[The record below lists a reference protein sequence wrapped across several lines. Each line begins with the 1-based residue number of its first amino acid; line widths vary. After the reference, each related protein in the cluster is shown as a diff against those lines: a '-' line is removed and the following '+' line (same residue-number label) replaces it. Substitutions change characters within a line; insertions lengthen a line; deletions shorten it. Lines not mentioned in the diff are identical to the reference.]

1 MAHRFLIGLSIGL
14 VFATLT
20 VPLGRA
26 GEKYDGY
33 KSGFPELRQIRE
45 FARTVSPYDG
55 YKSGFPELR
64 RIREFARTV
73 SPYDGYKSSFP
84 ELRQIHEFARTH
96 QIVVAKAAP
105 ASNPFDWPDAAVG
118 AGTAAV
124 TIFLLAAGVLFVGRR
139 RTRVAV

>member
-20 VPLGRA
+20 VPLARA

-33 KSGFPELRQIRE
+33 KSGFPELRQIR
-45 FARTVSPYDG
+45 
-55 YKSGFPELR
+55 
-64 RIREFARTV
+64 
-73 SPYDGYKSSFP
+73 
-84 ELRQIHEFARTH
+84 EFARTH

-105 ASNPFDWPDAAVG
+105 ASNPFDWPDAAIG
-118 AGTAAV
+118 AGTAAT

>member
-20 VPLGRA
+20 VPLARA

-45 FARTVSPYDG
+45 FGRTVSPYDG
-55 YKSGFPELR
+55 YKSGL
-64 RIREFARTV
+64 
-73 SPYDGYKSSFP
+73 P
-84 ELRQIHEFARTH
+84 ELRQIREFARTH
-96 QIVVAKAAP
+96 QIVVAPAAP
-105 ASNPFDWPDAAVG
+105 AKNLFDWPDAAIG
-118 AGTAAV
+118 AGTAAA